1 MVGYIIKFKN
11 NNIIYQIGKRYHCI
25 KYFFKELKDINK
37 LIFYDYSD
45 IMILKIKIFNSV
57 DECQTNDFKILNEIN
72 YDEIS
77 KIDMLKFKI
86 LSFVKNQK
94 EESFNLLVEEKEKC
108 SEIDKKLIN
117 LAIIDAKNYDYINRI
132 KERPRYFK
140 IHLIK
145 KIGRNKDI
153 TKFIKNKDK
162 NVLHEIIKIGRPQD
176 LDILIK
182 SENNWLIS
190 KILRHGREKDVNIYI
205 KNFDDTI
212 FQNIIVETGIDKYMD
227 YIIENNF
234 ENIHEI
240 LLADI
245 GRKKDLDKII
255 KTKNEYVLSK
265 IIDNQY
271 EEHLHLLSHHY
282 YPDISKLAKKT
293 LFECNLKTIWKI
305 NI

>member
-1 MVGYIIKFKN
+1 
-11 NNIIYQIGKRYHCI
+11 
-25 KYFFKELKDINK
+25 
-37 LIFYDYSD
+37 
-45 IMILKIKIFNSV
+45 
-57 DECQTNDFKILNEIN
+57 
-72 YDEIS
+72 
-77 KIDMLKFKI
+77 MLKFKI
-86 LSFVKNQK
+86 LSFVKNQT

-117 LAIIDAKNYDYINRI
+117 LAIIDAKNYDYINKI

-153 TKFIKNKDK
+153 AKFIKNKDK
-162 NVLHEIIKIGRPQD
+162 SVLTEIIKIGRPQD
-176 LDILIK
+176 LDILMESK
-182 SENNWLIS
+182 NNWLIS

-255 KTKNEYVLSK
+255 KTKNEYILSK
-265 IIDNQY
+265 IINNQY

-282 YPDISKLAKKT
+282 YPDISKLAEET
-293 LFECNLKTIWKI
+293 LTECNLKTIWKI

>member
-1 MVGYIIKFKN
+1 MILDGVKYE
-11 NNIIYQIGKRYHCI
+11 IGKRYHNEI
-25 KYFFKELKDINK
+25 EFKNNIYDFNSDLLANMKDYKI
-37 LIFYDYSD
+37 I
-45 IMILKIKIFNSV
+45 KIKIFD
-57 DECQTNDFKILNEIN
+57 DEIFTTKNFKIIKEIN

-77 KIDMLKFKI
+77 KMDMLKLKM
-86 LSFVKNQK
+86 LSFVKNQT
-94 EESFNLLVEEKEKC
+94 EESFNSLIEEKEKC
-108 SEIDKKLIN
+108 SKIDKKLIN

-153 TKFIKNKDK
+153 AKFIKNKDK
-162 NVLHEIIKIGRPQD
+162 NVLHEIIKIGRPRD
-176 LDILIK
+176 LDILMESK
-182 SENNWLIS
+182 NNWLIS
-190 KILRHGREKDVNIYI
+190 KILRHGREKNVNIYI

-265 IIDNQY
+265 IINKQY
-271 EEHLHLLSHHY
+271 KEHLLLLSHHY
-282 YPDISKLAKKT
+282 YSDISNLAKET
-293 LFECNLKTIWKI
+293 LSECNL
-305 NI
+305 

>member
-1 MVGYIIKFKN
+1 
-11 NNIIYQIGKRYHCI
+11 
-25 KYFFKELKDINK
+25 
-37 LIFYDYSD
+37 
-45 IMILKIKIFNSV
+45 MILKIKIFNSV

-72 YDEIS
+72 YDKIF

-86 LSFVKNQK
+86 LSFVKNQT

-153 TKFIKNKDK
+153 AKFIKNKDK
-162 NVLHEIIKIGRPQD
+162 NVLTEIIKIGRPQD

-190 KILRHGREKDVNIYI
+190 KILRHGREKDVDIYI
-205 KNFDDTI
+205 KDFDDTI
-212 FQNIIVETGIDKYMD
+212 FQNIIIETGIDKYMD

-234 ENIHEI
+234 ENIHELI
-240 LLADI
+240 LVDI

-255 KTKNEYVLSK
+255 KTKNEYVLS
-265 IIDNQY
+265 IIINNQY

-282 YPDISKLAKKT
+282 YHDISKLANET
-293 LFECNLKTIWKI
+293 LSECNLKTIWKI
-305 NI
+305 NDKIKDKKMR

>member
-1 MVGYIIKFKN
+1 MIGYIIKFKN

-37 LIFYDYSD
+37 LNFYDYSD

-77 KIDMLKFKI
+77 KMDMLKLKM
-86 LSFVKNQK
+86 LSFVKNQTK
-94 EESFNLLVEEKEKC
+94 ESFNLLIEEKEKC
-108 SEIDKKLIN
+108 SKIDKELIN
-117 LAIIDAKNYDYINRI
+117 LTIIDAKNYDYINRI

-145 KIGRNKDI
+145 KKIGRNKDI
-153 TKFIKNKDK
+153 AKFIKNKDK
-162 NVLHEIIKIGRPQD
+162 NVLHEIIKIGRPRD
-176 LDILIK
+176 LDILMESK
-182 SENNWLIS
+182 NNWLIS
-190 KILRHGREKDVNIYI
+190 KILLHGRKKDVNIYI
-205 KNFDDTI
+205 KDFDNTQ
-212 FQNIIVETGIDKYMD
+212 FQNLIIETKINKYMD

-265 IIDNQY
+265 IINKQY
-271 EEHLHLLSHHY
+271 KEHLLLLSHHY
-282 YPDISKLAKKT
+282 YSDISKLAKET
-293 LFECNLKTIWKI
+293 LSECNL
-305 NI
+305 

>member
-86 LSFVKNQK
+86 LSFVKNQT

-145 KIGRNKDI
+145 IIGRNKDI

-162 NVLHEIIKIGRPQD
+162 NVLHEIIKIGRPRD
-176 LDILIK
+176 LDILMESK
-182 SENNWLIS
+182 NNWLIS
-190 KILRHGREKDVNIYI
+190 KILLH
-205 KNFDDTI
+205 
-212 FQNIIVETGIDKYMD
+212 
-227 YIIENNF
+227 
-234 ENIHEI
+234 
-240 LLADI
+240 
-245 GRKKDLDKII
+245 GRKKDQIFYKEIIVIFDK
-255 KTKNEYVLSK
+255 KCYNKSKQNE
-265 IIDNQY
+265 
-271 EEHLHLLSHHY
+271 E
-282 YPDISKLAKKT
+282 KK
-293 LFECNLKTIWKI
+293 
-305 NI
+305 

>member
-1 MVGYIIKFKN
+1 MVGFIIKFKN
-11 NNIIYQIGKRYHCI
+11 DKVKYQTGKRYHCI

-86 LSFVKNQK
+86 LSFVKNQT

-153 TKFIKNKDK
+153 AKFIKNKDK
-162 NVLHEIIKIGRPQD
+162 NVLTEIIKIGRPQD

-265 IIDNQY
+265 IIDKQY
-271 EEHLHLLSHHY
+271 KEHLLLLSHHY
-282 YPDISKLAKKT
+282 YSDISKLAKKT
-293 LFECNLKTIWKI
+293 LSECNLKTI
-305 NI
+305 

>member
-11 NNIIYQIGKRYHCI
+11 NRIIYQIGKRYHCI
-25 KYFFKELKDINK
+25 KYFFTELKDINK
-37 LIFYDYSD
+37 LNFYDYSD
-45 IMILKIKIFNSV
+45 IIILKIKIFNSV

-77 KIDMLKFKI
+77 KMDMLKLKM
-86 LSFVKNQK
+86 LSFVKNQT
-94 EESFNLLVEEKEKC
+94 EESFNSLIEEKEKC
-108 SEIDKKLIN
+108 SKMDKELIN
-117 LAIIDAKNYDYINRI
+117 LTIIDAKNYDYINRI

-153 TKFIKNKDK
+153 AKFIKNKDK
-162 NVLHEIIKIGRPQD
+162 NVLHEIIKIGRPRD
-176 LDILIK
+176 LDILMESK
-182 SENNWLIS
+182 NNWLIS
-190 KILRHGREKDVNIYI
+190 KILLHGRKKDVNIYI
-205 KNFDDTI
+205 KDFDNTQ
-212 FQNIIVETGIDKYMD
+212 FQNLIIETKINKYMD

-240 LLADI
+240 LLVDI

-255 KTKNEYVLSK
+255 KTKNEYILSK
-265 IIDNQY
+265 IINNQY

-282 YPDISKLAKKT
+282 YPDISKLAKET
-293 LFECNLKTIWKI
+293 LSECNL
-305 NI
+305 